1 MSRTRVTRDEAGPAV
16 RALTVVVVAVGVLFS
31 LTTIPGV
38 RAQPT
43 FWVPVDGWLQGAGY
57 ALMSV
62 LAIARPVLV
71 REHRFIWSV
80 VAAAVTA
87 RSLGFLLYFSVVRTL
102 VPQPYPS
109 VSDAFWMLGSLLFLV
124 SMGERA
130 RRFRRKLSRLLALDA
145 LMAGITVSALAV
157 IALRETVAALTAPG
171 VPERAL
177 AVNVVYPVLD
187 VVAVVI
193 IAGLLAGG
201 FRPRLSEALV
211 IAGIGT
217 YAVVDAV
224 FLYEV
229 ANGLFH
235 PGTFLSALSY
245 LGTLLPCL
253 GAWVRRTP
261 FPRAASV
268 AERPVLAPRPGLA
281 VPAVLGVVCLVC
293 LVALPY
299 TSASRPLPVAL
310 LVGALLVMLVRGIL
324 TVQTDRGDAVVVIAS
339 RTEELMR
346 FQALVETSND
356 FIAIAGL
363 DGAVLYVNPA
373 GRAMVGVP
381 PDRDVT
387 STTIADYLT
396 DEGIAVSLA
405 VEQPAVQRQGFWEG
419 ESTLR
424 NGRGG
429 PPIPVA
435 INSFLMRDLE
445 TGEPFAM
452 ATVQRDIT
460 ERRDAEQ
467 ALNGLAEQRQR
478 LLARLVQAQE
488 DERGRIAAD
497 VHDDSVQAL
506 AAVELR
512 LGLLRRQLADIEP
525 KLLLSIERAHQSVA
539 EATARLR
546 HLLFDLESPALR
558 CDLAT
563 ALSEA
568 AEFVFED
575 VDVRWA
581 FVGDRSVDLPEAARV
596 TAYRVAKEALVNV
609 RKHAGARHVEI
620 DVRRV
625 AGAVLVTVSDDGG
638 GVDPESLQ
646 DRPGHLGLA
655 GMRDRAAIADGRLE
669 VGARPEGGTRVRLVL
684 PDPGSAS
691 VVGDTRREDLT

>member
-1 MSRTRVTRDEAGPAV
+1 MSATGVVRDEAGPAV
-16 RALTVVVVAVGVLFS
+16 RALTAVVVVIGVLFS

-38 RAQPT
+38 RDRPT
-43 FWVPVDGWLQGAGY
+43 FWVPVDGWLQGTGY

-62 LAIARPVLV
+62 LAIARAVLV

-87 RSLGFLLYFSVVRTL
+87 RSLGLLVYFSVVRTL

-109 VSDAFWMLGSLLFLV
+109 VSDVFWLLGTLLFLV

-130 RRFRRKLSRLLALDA
+130 RRFSRGLSRLLALDA
-145 LMAGITVSALAV
+145 LMAAITVSALAV
-157 IALRETVAALTAPG
+157 IALSGTVTTLTNPG
-171 VPERAL
+171 VAERAL
-177 AVNVVYPVLD
+177 VVNTVYPALD
-187 VVAVVI
+187 VVALVL

-201 FRPRLSEALV
+201 FRPRPSEALV
-211 IAGIGT
+211 IAGIGI
-217 YAVVDAV
+217 YSVVEAVY
-224 FLYEV
+224 LYEL

-235 PGTFLSALSY
+235 PGSYLSALSY

-253 GAWVRRTP
+253 GAWARRTP
-261 FPRAASV
+261 FPRPATTV
-268 AERPVLAPRPGLA
+268 RPMLAPRQSLV
-281 VPAVLGVVCLVC
+281 VPAALAVVCLLT
-293 LVALPY
+293 LVVLPY
-299 TSASRPLPVAL
+299 TSASRPLPVLLLVTAL
-310 LVGALLVMLVRGIL
+310 LVVLVRGIL
-324 TVQTDRGDAVVVIAS
+324 TLLTDRGDAGVVIAS

-346 FQALVETSND
+346 FQSLVETSND
-356 FIAIAGL
+356 FIAIADL

-373 GRAMVGVP
+373 GREMAGIP
-381 PDRDVT
+381 TGRDVT
-387 STTIADYLT
+387 STIIPEYLT

-405 VEQPAVQRQGFWEG
+405 VEQPAVQRHGFWEG

-435 INSFLMRDLE
+435 INSFLMRDPE

-467 ALNGLAEQRQR
+467 ALNGLAEQRQE

-488 DERGRIAAD
+488 DERSRIAAD

-525 KLLLSIERAHQSVA
+525 SLLLSIERAHQSVA

-546 HLLFDLESPALR
+546 HLLFDLESPAQR
-558 CDLAT
+558 SDLAT

-575 VDVRWA
+575 ADVRWA

-596 TAYRVAKEALVNV
+596 MAYRVAKEALVNV

-620 DVRRV
+620 DVRREP
-625 AGAVLVTVSDDGG
+625 GAVLVTVSDDGR
-638 GVDPESLQ
+638 GVDAASLQ

-655 GMRDRAAIADGRLE
+655 GMRDRAAIAGGRLE

-691 VVGDTRREDLT
+691 VVEDTRREDLA

>member
-1 MSRTRVTRDEAGPAV
+1 MSGTRVVRDEAGPAV
-16 RALTVVVVAVGVLFS
+16 RALTAVVVVIGVLFS

-38 RAQPT
+38 RDRPT
-43 FWVPVDGWLQGAGY
+43 FWVPVDGWLQGGGY
-57 ALMSV
+57 TLMSA
-62 LAIARPVLV
+62 LAIARAVLV

-87 RSLGFLLYFSVVRTL
+87 RTLGFLVYFSVVRTL
-102 VPQPYPS
+102 VPQPSPS
-109 VSDAFWMLGSLLFLV
+109 VSDAFWLLGTLLFLV
-124 SMGERA
+124 SMAHRA
-130 RRFRRKLSRLLALDA
+130 RRFSRGLSRLLLLDA

-157 IALRETVAALTAPG
+157 IALRGTVATLTDAGPSQ
-171 VPERAL
+171 RAL

-187 VVAVVI
+187 VVAVVL
-193 IAGLLAGG
+193 IAGLLAAG
-201 FRPRLSEALV
+201 FRPRPSEALV
-211 IAGIGT
+211 IAGIGI
-217 YAVVDAV
+217 YSVVEAVY
-224 FLYEV
+224 LYEL
-229 ANGLFH
+229 ANGLFR
-235 PGTFLSALSY
+235 PGTYLSALSY

-253 GAWVRRTP
+253 GAWARRTP
-261 FPRAASV
+261 FPRAVPTA
-268 AERPVLAPRPGLA
+268 RPVLAPRPGLV
-281 VPAVLGVVCLVC
+281 VPAVLGVVCLVS
-293 LVALPY
+293 LVVLPY
-299 TSASRPLPVAL
+299 TSASKPLPVAL
-310 LVGALLVMLVRGIL
+310 LVAAVLVMLVRGVL
-324 TVQTDRGDAVVVIAS
+324 TVLTDRGDAGVVIAS
-339 RTEELMR
+339 RTEELVR

-373 GRAMVGVP
+373 GRAMVGLP
-381 PDRDVT
+381 ADHDVT
-387 STTIADYLT
+387 STTIAEYLT

-405 VEQPAVQRQGFWEG
+405 VEQPAVQAQGFWEG

-445 TGEPFAM
+445 TGAPFAM

-467 ALNGLAEQRQR
+467 AVNELAEQRR
-478 LLARLVQAQE
+478 ELLGRLVQAQE
-488 DERGRIAAD
+488 DERSRIAAD

-525 KLLLSIERAHQSVA
+525 KLLVSIERAHQSVA

-558 CDLAT
+558 SDLAT

-575 VDVRWA
+575 ADVSWR
-581 FVGDRSVDLPEAARV
+581 FVGDRSVDLPKAARV

-609 RKHAGARHVEI
+609 RKHAGAHHVEI

-625 AGAVLVTVSDDGG
+625 ADAVVVTVGDDGQG
-638 GVDPESLQ
+638 FDAESLR

-655 GMRDRAAIADGRLE
+655 GMRDRASIAGGQVE
-669 VGARPEGGTRVRLVL
+669 IEARPGGGTRVRLVL
-684 PDPGSAS
+684 PERHSAS
-691 VVGDTRREDLT
+691 VVEDTRREDLT